1 MLRVLCEAGTYIRK
15 LYYDMGEL
23 LGPGG
28 SMIEL
33 RRSRVHQ
40 FNEENLVTMHQLAD
54 AYATWKENKDESKLL
69 KIIRPVEETFSE
81 IKSVS
86 HS

>member
-1 MLRVLCEAGTYIRK
+1 MEQKERLILLRVLCEAGTYIRK
-15 LYYDMGEL
+15 LYYDMGEI

-40 FNEENLVTMHQLAD
+40 FSEDNLVTMHQLAD
-54 AYATWKENKDESKLL
+54 AYATWKENGDDSNCLL
-69 KIIRPVEETFSE
+69 YTSPSPRD
-81 IKSVS
+81 
-86 HS
+86 